1 MTLLTV
7 FFSVVTLI
15 AAIVVFWILIRG
27 SHHSHSHLFGAGIAS
42 VAILAISLG
51 GGAGSSAIL
60 SKISIE
66 SQLTFKE
73 MWNGFELA
81 AESKT
86 VTCVIDG
93 SCRHTYDCDPYTEL
107 VTKTRSV
114 TGADG
119 KTTTETY
126 TELETKYR
134 SCPYSKEETSFW
146 VTTTLDDVS
155 YGDRLMTGEPY
166 RWGKRIPGGQVP
178 VPADWVAAKDRIA
191 AGKPQGIT
199 EVHKYKNF
207 ILASND
213 EMFKKNPELIAD
225 LMRDNLLPDIAVD
238 TQRGFANKFRA
249 VEVNAGDSFSIDVA
263 NLNGAMAMDKK
274 FGDLHVVAIDSD
286 RAGSP
291 DDYTNALSAYWSSTD
306 YFGKNALPKNAVVVV
321 MGVSS
326 DDKTVEWAR
335 SFTGMPMGNEGFMQ
349 TVSSQLKDVPFDSK
363 LIGRPHISKDQSVI
377 KSEGVL
383 EEIIWDSANG
393 FQRVSMSGDG
403 IESAGFLYLGSSIT
417 PTTGYIVTAGIL
429 WTLLLG
435 GAITLSLVLRD
446 RLFDLGDSIDSKVSR
461 NR

>member
-15 AAIVVFWILIRG
+15 AAIAVFWILIRG
-27 SHHSHSHLFGAGIAS
+27 SHHSRSHIFGAGIAS
-42 VAILAISLG
+42 LAILAISLG
-51 GGAGSSAIL
+51 GGAGSSALL

-93 SCRHTYDCDPYTEL
+93 SCHHTYKCDPYT
-107 VTKTRSV
+107 VTVHKTRTVKDSN
-114 TGADG
+114 GNNQ
-119 KTTTETY
+119 TEHY
-126 TELETKYR
+126 TEQETKYK

-166 RWGKRIPGGQVP
+166 RWGKRIPGGQAQVP
-178 VPADWVAAKDRIA
+178 VEWISAKDRIN
-191 AGKPQGIT
+191 AGKPHGIT

-213 EMFKKNPELIAD
+213 EIFKKNPELIED
-225 LMRDNLLPDIAVD
+225 LMRDNLLPGLAST
-238 TQRGFANKFRA
+238 TQMGFTNKFHA
-249 VEVNAGDSFSIDVA
+249 VEVNAPDSFSVDVA

-274 FGDLHVVAIDSD
+274 FGDLRVVAIDSD

-291 DDYTNALSAYWSSTD
+291 DDYTNALSAYWSSVEH
-306 YFGKNALPKNAVVVV
+306 FGKNALPKNAVVVV

-349 TVSSQLKDVPFDSK
+349 AVSSQIKDVPFDSD
-363 LIGRPHISKDQSVI
+363 LLGRPHITKDQSVV
-377 KSEGVL
+377 KSGGVL
-383 EEIIWDSANG
+383 EEVLWNSANG

-403 IESAGFLYLGSSIT
+403 IESAGFLYLGSSVT

-429 WTLLLG
+429 WAILLG
-435 GAITLSLVLRD
+435 GSITLSLILRD
-446 RLFDLGDSIDSKVSR
+446 RLFDLGDSIGLQ
-461 NR
+461 NF